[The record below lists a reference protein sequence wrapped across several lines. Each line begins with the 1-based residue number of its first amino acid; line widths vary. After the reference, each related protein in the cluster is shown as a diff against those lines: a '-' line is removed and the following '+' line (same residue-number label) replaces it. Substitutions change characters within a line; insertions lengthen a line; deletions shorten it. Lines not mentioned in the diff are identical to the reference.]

1 MQGVTMS
8 QISPP
13 LRILLIGCV
22 LFLAAWMTV
31 LKPGGATAPA
41 PAPAPAPAVNA
52 GGPAASTSAG
62 KAVESAN
69 NTAAAAD
76 ARAKELTGEDPAA
89 AAAAPT
95 TAVPAKP
102 STTSSTAPKGDV
114 SKAGLPVPVAKAVAQ
129 KKVLVM
135 LFWNP
140 RAADDKVVRNELRS
154 VGSRHKKDV
163 FVHVANVKDI
173 ARYAPVTRGAEVQ
186 QSPSIVVVDRSRE
199 ATVLTGYSDRET
211 IRQTVFDAL
220 RSK

>member
-1 MQGVTMS
+1 MS

-41 PAPAPAPAVNA
+41 PAPAPATAPAADA
-52 GGPAASTSAG
+52 GGVPAGTSAG
-62 KAVESAN
+62 QAVESAN
-69 NTAAAAD
+69 NQAAAAD

-89 AAAAPT
+89 ATAPST
-95 TAVPAKP
+95 TAAKP
-102 STTSSTAPKGDV
+102 STSSAAPKGDV
-114 SKAGLPVPVAKAVAQ
+114 SKAGLPPAVAKAVAE
-129 KKVLVM
+129 KKVLVL

-140 RAADDKVVRNELRS
+140 KAADDRIVRNELRG
-154 VGSRHKKDV
+154 VGTRHKKDV
-163 FVHVANVKDI
+163 FVHVANVKQI
-173 ARYAPVTRGAEVQ
+173 ARYAPVTRGAEVL

-211 IRQTVFDAL
+211 IRQSVFDAL